1 MIVSDNGLP
10 EIESDYDS
18 ECRAIL
24 FTHMKKS
31 LKAYAH
37 MTTDVV
43 HGDCRA
49 LFNAVVLQQHPEPR
63 QLLVSFRQLAMYE
76 KNGSTAIPMTYSTHS
91 TPSISP

>member
-1 MIVSDNGLP
+1 MIEQDLRFVVVWVTVGEHGLP
-10 EIESDYDS
+10 EIESDDS

-37 MTTDVV
+37 MTRDVV

-49 LFNAVVLQQHPEPR
+49 LFNAVVL
-63 QLLVSFRQLAMYE
+63 
-76 KNGSTAIPMTYSTHS
+76 
-91 TPSISP
+91 

>member
-1 MIVSDNGLP
+1 VAADKAKGDTFVQLATSYTDRIIEQDLRFVVVWVAVGENGLP

-18 ECRAIL
+18 ECRTIL

-37 MTTDVV
+37 MTRDVV

-49 LFNAVVLQQHPEPR
+49 LFNTVVLQR
-63 QLLVSFRQLAMYE
+63 
-76 KNGSTAIPMTYSTHS
+76 
-91 TPSISP
+91 